1 MTTNTK
7 DQQAE
12 LEQIAREALM
22 ATREGK
28 LDWEESFRP
37 GAFCATIPLRYSPD
51 TTQIEMLGKR
61 DTGAIRL
68 VLWHNGNPVA
78 GFEPGPAQQEE
89 LRALLDDLRDN
100 TEQREERV
108 RQALEGL
115 QSLRAD
121 REGVSVTTATR
132 KRWSIE
138 RTVNGLDESEESHAE
153 LEVRV
158 HFHDHQGATVEWEFW
173 EMALDYFLQ
182 YDDLNTLMHDTD
194 HWHSR
199 TEEGLLTGVGF
210 EFDLDGVE
218 LWAPN
223 LILDGEAIRYTA
235 TETLG
240 GDLHTHREEGCIV
253 SRVKFQMTFQDKD
266 RARPVLAHL
275 TGKD

>member
-37 GAFCATIPLRYSPD
+37 GAFRATIPLRYSPD
-51 TTQIEMLGKR
+51 TTQIEMLGRR
-61 DTGAIRL
+61 DTGEIRL
-68 VLWHNGNPVA
+68 VLWHNGNPVT
-78 GFEPGPAQQEE
+78 GFEPGPERQEE
-89 LRALLDDLRDN
+89 LRELLDDLRDN
-100 TEQREERV
+100 TEQRGERV

-121 REGVSVTTATR
+121 REGINVTTATR

-153 LEVRV
+153 LEVRI
-158 HFHDHQGATVEWEFW
+158 HFHDHQGTTVEWEFW
-173 EMALDYFLQ
+173 ETALDYFLQ

-210 EFDLDGVE
+210 EFDLDGVD

-253 SRVKFQMTFQDKD
+253 SRVKLSMNFQDKD
-266 RARPVLAHL
+266 RARPLLAYL
-275 TGKD
+275 TG